1 MQKRCG
7 AFVYSP
13 SDLIRY
19 FASPFASWMD
29 RHYLENPDGFSPV
42 EETENQKLVAQTGEQ
57 HEISVLT
64 ELKVATPELVEIP
77 KDDFA
82 EARRETFSAM
92 SAKLPIIFQAALD
105 AGQFADFLI
114 LDGSGRY
121 QVWDTKLALTPKPY
135 YAIHLWCYA
144 EMLATGAGTVTEGT
158 ILKKLRSMER
168 AVRSGVSVLGRGRLV
183 GLPVL

>member
-1 MQKRCG
+1 MQIRCG
-7 AFVYSP
+7 AVVYSP

-29 RHYLENPDGFSPV
+29 RHYLENPDGFSPD
-42 EETENQKLVAQTGEQ
+42 EETENQKLVARTGDR

-82 EARRETFSAM
+82 KARSETLSAI
-92 SAKLPIIFQAALD
+92 SAKVPIIFQAALD
-105 AGQFADFLI
+105 AGQFAGFADFLV

-135 YAIHLWCYA
+135 YAIQLCCYA
-144 EMLATGAGTVTEGT
+144 EMLISPLRPETQFLNLQATRLRNWSPRRGFNAGHARTV
-158 ILKKLRSMER
+158 
-168 AVRSGVSVLGRGRLV
+168 
-183 GLPVL
+183 